1 MTAQLPVLAVIVP
14 LLAAPLCFLFARS
27 LGFVWLI
34 AFAASAASFAA
45 SVWLA
50 VETHEGAIISYQLGG
65 YPPPLGIEFRID
77 AANALIL
84 LIISAASMAVM
95 FFSRRGILHSLD
107 KERHIYFYICFLL
120 SLSGLMGVAAT
131 GDAFNMFVFL
141 EISSLSAY
149 VLIALGGARDRR
161 ALTAAYNYLVL
172 GTIGATFFVLGIGFL
187 YAVTGTLNMADLAE
201 RIPFLSGNRA
211 VQAGFALIL
220 TGLALKIAIF
230 PLHFWLPNA
239 YAFAPTPVTAFL
251 AASATKAAIY
261 ALIRFSLSVF
271 GVEFAF
277 GQAIFE
283 FLIVPLAI
291 IGMFAAS
298 AVAVFQTDLRRIFAW
313 SSIAQIGF
321 IMLAFGFENRAGVQ
335 AAFLHI
341 FNHAFMKA
349 ALFMAIGCIA
359 LRQSGMSVSSI
370 AGLGAR
376 QPWSAAVILLAG
388 ASLVGV
394 PLTSGFISKWML
406 VEAALNKDS
415 LWIAFLFVG
424 ASLLTAIYVGKIIQ
438 AIYFMDAPMDAPT
451 PLSAQ
456 SDGQKIK
463 DAPVSML
470 APALLMA
477 LATIYFGIDTRFPI
491 SMSDKAAEIL
501 LDSNVRPATIVLP

>member
-1 MTAQLPVLAVIVP
+1 MSSFITSQLPVQLPVLAVIVP
-14 LLAAPLCFLFARS
+14 LLAAPVCFLFARF
-27 LGFVWLI
+27 LGLVWLI
-34 AFAASAASFAA
+34 ALAA
-45 SVWLA
+45 SVASFGASIWL
-50 VETHEGAIISYQLGG
+50 VLKTHAGSVISYHLGG
-65 YPPPLGIEFRID
+65 YAPPLGIEFRID
-77 AANALIL
+77 AANALIM
-84 LIISAASMAVM
+84 LIISGASAAVM
-95 FFSRRGILHSLD
+95 FFARVSIAHALVQDRRV
-107 KERHIYFYICFLL
+107 YFYICFLL

-149 VLIALGGARDRR
+149 VLIALGGAHDRR

-187 YAVTGTLNMADLAE
+187 YAATGTLNMADLAE

-239 YAFAPTPVTAFL
+239 YAFAPAAVTAFL

-261 ALIRFSLSVF
+261 ALIRFLFSVF

-277 GQAIFE
+277 GQAILE
-283 FLIVPLAI
+283 LLILPLAI
-291 IGMFAAS
+291 VGMFVAS
-298 AVAVFQTDLRRIFAW
+298 AVAVFQTDLRRIFTW

-321 IMLAFGFENRAGVQ
+321 IMLALGLENRAGVE

-359 LRQSGMSVSSI
+359 LRQSGLTVASI

-376 QPWSAAVILLAG
+376 QPWTAAVILIAG

-394 PLTSGFISKWML
+394 PLTSGFISKWVL
-406 VEAALNKDS
+406 VEAAINHDS
-415 LWIAFLFVG
+415 IWIAFLFVG

-438 AIYFMDAPMDAPT
+438 AIYFMDACAPQKKQDAP
-451 PLSAQ
+451 L
-456 SDGQKIK
+456 
-463 DAPVSML
+463 SML
-470 APALLMA
+470 APALVMA

-491 SMSDKAAEIL
+491 LMSAKAAEIL
-501 LDSNVRPATIVLP
+501 LSPGVQPATIVLP